1 MANPAQGIERRHD
14 VIAGSIL
21 LLFAIAW
28 TVTVW
33 LTVPDGY
40 GVGPKAFP
48 FWLGIALAV
57 LSALLLLKG
66 LLGTYDLTSNDDDPA
81 DAAAATIPF
90 RTRLGIVAT
99 VCGIII
105 AFGWLMPKIGFVA
118 AAALTVAVTLVGPLG
133 ERRPLLVAG
142 MAVGIAIGAWLA
154 FGQILGAYM
163 PSGSWISI
171 F

>member
-1 MANPAQGIERRHD
+1 MAKPAHDPERRQD

-21 LLFAIAW
+21 LLFALAW

-40 GVGPKAFP
+40 GVGPRAFP
-48 FWLGIALAV
+48 LWLGVALAV

-66 LLGTYDLTSNDDDPA
+66 MIGVYEPPLGEKQPDE
-81 DAAAATIPF
+81 DAPDRI
-90 RTRLGIVAT
+90 RLRMRLGVVAT
-99 VCGIII
+99 VTVIIA
-105 AFGWLMPKIGFVA
+105 AFGWLMPKIGFVPA
-118 AAALTVAVTLVGPLG
+118 TALTVAVTLVGPLG
-133 ERRPLLVAG
+133 ERRWLLVLG
-142 MAVGIAIGAWLA
+142 MALGIAVGAWLA